1 MSATDQNE
9 TGLDFLQ
16 GIEPE
21 TPEQEQPAE
30 TALSPI
36 GLLLD
41 LSWKA
46 IADAPKLDT
55 PSAGPPLAVIIHVP
69 SDAWIDPVHDVVH
82 QNAAPTM
89 IIDGKTGK
97 KSWASQEALIVDAL
111 DRGRSVVGIAADP
124 DSQLPPLLRSAADL
138 VLTVPAPT
146 PDLVREAIRA
156 HTGQVRVPALSPMD
170 IAGLDLH
177 DLAAALRPGSTP
189 KDCIM
194 RLKAASAT
202 RSVSTST
209 DTTPLLHD
217 LSGYGAS
224 RDWCL
229 ATLADIEAVR
239 AGTLSAGE
247 LESAVFFGPP
257 GTGKTTLARSLA
269 KSARIPLIET
279 SVAAWFQH
287 REGHL
292 GDFLQQVHDVFAR
305 AKNSSP
311 CVLFID
317 ELDSL
322 PDRSQLDSRN
332 KSWWN
337 SAVGGVLLACSTI
350 REAKAGVILLGA
362 TNHINNLD
370 AALLRP
376 GRFDRQFR
384 IDPPDAAGLAGIIR
398 AHLGTDCPQAD
409 VTALARLMPGRT
421 GADVAGVVREARRMA
436 RVAKRGMTEAD
447 LHAAIMP
454 ADPRPLADLRHVAI
468 HEAGHAVAAH
478 ALGFTVEM
486 VTIRGEGTAGGWTDI
501 NLPAVSDRSLIEARV
516 KVLLAGRAANTLF
529 GAAADTGATSDLAEA
544 TRILA
549 AARLSFGMTDS
560 LVYRAGPEQ
569 ALDMVARDR
578 TLADAIG
585 QELTRLMI
593 STKRIVA
600 ENRRVIARVADALLE
615 RSVLDGAELEG
626 LIVSKPVQAGRREPR
641 LDRGPDWARLGG

>member
-1 MSATDQNE
+1 MSAPEQNAS
-9 TGLDFLQ
+9 LDFLQ
-16 GIEPE
+16 GIEQE
-21 TPEQEQPAE
+21 TPNQEPAAKA
-30 TALSPI
+30 ALSPI

-55 PSAGPPLAVIIHVP
+55 LSAGPPLAVIIHVP
-69 SDAWIDPVHDVVH
+69 SDAWIDPVHDLVH

-89 IIDGKTGK
+89 IIDGKSGK
-97 KSWASQEALIVDAL
+97 KSWASQEALIVAAL
-111 DRGRSVVGIAADP
+111 DRGRAVIGIAADP

-146 PDLVREAIRA
+146 PALVREAIRA
-156 HTGQVRVPALSPMD
+156 HTGRVRVPALSPMD

-217 LSGYGAS
+217 LSAYGAS

-239 AGTLSAGE
+239 AGTLPAGE
-247 LESAVFFGPP
+247 LESACFFGPP

-269 KSARIPLIET
+269 KTARIPLIET
-279 SVAAWFQH
+279 SVAQWFQY
-287 REGHL
+287 REGNL
-292 GDFLQQVHDVFAR
+292 GDFLQQVQDVFSR
-305 AKNSSP
+305 AKSSAP

-337 SAVGGVLLACSTI
+337 SAVGGVLLACSNI

-362 TNHINNLD
+362 TNHIGNID
-370 AALLRP
+370 SALLRP

-398 AHLGTDCPQAD
+398 AHLGADCPQAD
-409 VTALARLMPGRT
+409 VAALARLMPGRT

-436 RVAKRGMTEAD
+436 RVAKRSMTEAD

-454 ADPRPLADLRHVAI
+454 ADPRPLSDLRHVAV

-486 VTIRGEGTAGGWTDI
+486 VTIRGEGTAGGWTDLR
-501 NLPAVSDRSLIEARV
+501 LPAVSDRAQIEARV
-516 KVLLAGRAANTLF
+516 KVLLAGRAANAHF

-549 AARLSFGMTDS
+549 AARLSFGMTES
-560 LVYRAGPEQ
+560 LVYRASPEQ

-578 TLADAIG
+578 GLADAIG
-585 QELTRLMI
+585 HELTRLMI

-600 ENRRVIARVADALLE
+600 ENRALIEKVANVLLE
-615 RSVLDGAELEG
+615 RSVLDGADLKS
-626 LIVSKPVQAGRREPR
+626 LIVSKPKPARRREPR
-641 LDRGPDWARLGG
+641 LDRRPSAPR